1 MIEVGSFIGIAAMI
15 GDGVRI
21 KEVSVPNLGS
31 ILDLPSTRCTDYRR
45 W

>member
-21 KEVSVPNLGS
+21 KDVSVPNL
-31 ILDLPSTRCTDYRR
+31 D
-45 W
+45 